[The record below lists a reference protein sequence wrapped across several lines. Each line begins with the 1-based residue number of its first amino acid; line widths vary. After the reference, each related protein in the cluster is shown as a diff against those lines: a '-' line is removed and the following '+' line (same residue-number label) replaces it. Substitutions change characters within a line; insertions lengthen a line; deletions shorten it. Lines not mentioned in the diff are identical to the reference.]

1 MPIKTKVLKLKKGEK
16 IPLMFDGC
24 MKIMFGNNDR
34 LEPLTLLLSR
44 ILEIPYEKL
53 EGRIEVVSSKVSNK
67 HLVEKKTDRDIVVRL
82 ISDKNQ
88 RIIIEVNVKP
98 RKYDTVI
105 NKNIYYLNEVFT
117 SGLNESE
124 SYNNIENT
132 FLINFNTFY
141 TDNIHKKIFD
151 YYYLMNE
158 EGNILTEKQKILN
171 INIARCYQEWYT
183 KSERD
188 FRNSYERDL
197 FYLCA
202 AMVTEKED
210 EFKECLSKLNTSLSL
225 KELIEKVMS
234 DMEDK
239 DDLKLDYYNFLEET
253 KRINDGIIEEEKE
266 KAREIGLK
274 EGREKGRVEGHAEG
288 RAEGRAEGL
297 REGIEQNRKEMII
310 NLNNNNVPVD
320 IIAKS
325 ADLQVNEVRKIIDKN
340 SIS

>member
-1 MPIKTKVLKLKKGEK
+1 MPIKEKVFKLKKGEK

-44 ILEIPYEKL
+44 ILEVPYEDL
-53 EGRIEVVSSKVSNK
+53 DGRIEVISSKVSHK
-67 HLVEKKTDRDIVVRL
+67 HLVEKKTDRDIVVKL

-88 RIIIEVNVKP
+88 RIVIEVNVKP
-98 RKYDTVI
+98 RKYNTVI
-105 NKNIYYLNEVFT
+105 NRNLYYLNEVFT
-117 SGLNESE
+117 SGLEEGE

-183 KSERD
+183 KTERE
-188 FRNSYERDL
+188 FKNSYEKDL
-197 FYLCA
+197 YYLCA
-202 AMVTEKED
+202 AMVTEKEE
-210 EFKECLSKLNTSLSL
+210 EFRECLSKVNTSLSL
-225 KELIEKVMS
+225 KELIEKVMI

-239 DDLKLDYYNFLEET
+239 DDLKLDYYNFLEDT

-266 KAREIGLK
+266 MAREIGLR
-274 EGREKGRVEGHAEG
+274 EGREEG
-288 RAEGRAEGL
+288 RAE
-297 REGIEQNRKEMII
+297 NRKEMII
-310 NLNNNNVPVD
+310 NFNNNNVPIDV
-320 IIAKS
+320 IAKS
-325 ADLQVNEVRKIIDKN
+325 ANLTIDEVKKIINEGNIDK
-340 SIS
+340 